1 MRNIYIVNATQVV
14 TSESHPEGLFSVMSG
29 YPKTYDSRN
38 YDATEEN
45 PNGNE
50 EKALNSAKSEYFSRL
65 SAMYVG
71 SATRVMSTVTL
82 ERADGRQIMRECIGA
97 FPDMTP
103 VPEPTEPEEVSE
115 DTIEYGQDENET
127 W

>member
-1 MRNIYIVNATQVV
+1 MRQIYIVTASQVV
-14 TSESHPEGLFSVMSG
+14 TSDNHPEGIYSVMSG
-29 YPKTYDSRN
+29 YPKTYDSRS

-71 SATRVMSTVTL
+71 SPTRVMATVTL
-82 ERADGRQIMRECIGA
+82 ERADGRQIMRESIGG
-97 FPDMTP
+97 FPDTT
-103 VPEPTEPEEVSE
+103 PEPTEPEEVSE
-115 DTIEYGQDENET
+115 E
-127 W
+127 